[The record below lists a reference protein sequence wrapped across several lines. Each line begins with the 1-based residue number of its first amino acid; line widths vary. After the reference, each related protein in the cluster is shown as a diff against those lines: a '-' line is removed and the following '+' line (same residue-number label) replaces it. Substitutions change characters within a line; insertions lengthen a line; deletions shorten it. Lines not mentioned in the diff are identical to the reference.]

1 MTDKNEK
8 GEGAAAA
15 ESNPE
20 NEFTLSLTKYND
32 AAAIAHRV
40 LAKVCKLAIEGDG
53 KTILSL
59 CEEGDKLLDEECSK
73 VYKGKKI
80 SKGRIFILCG
90 FSLRD
95 GSSGNSSLHSMSESS
110 LLIFRFFTGIAFPTT
125 VSPNDILTPYTPL
138 ATDPGENEIAIK
150 KGDVL
155 KIQLGAQLDGYPAI
169 VGDTIIVGQDAELTD
184 DQKNLLQA
192 THYCNEALLRLLLP
206 SDIHPLSTP
215 EKPYKQPSAYEI
227 TQILNKIAATYDC
240 TIVESTTSFNFLQ
253 NEIEGKKRLVIHP
266 GEGMPKSEGTPEV
279 GDIWGVELALSKGSG
294 KLKDIPGKRPTLHKK
309 TDTKVGLKRQTSKT
323 TFTEVNK
330 KFGNFPFG
338 LRQLEDE
345 RTAKMGIVEC
355 VRSNVIRQFEI
366 LGEKDGSITSR
377 LFTTIAITK
386 TGINKITA
394 PSEPD
399 LEKLK
404 TDKVIENTEILDLL
418 KLPLNKPKKKKKPAA
433 KKEE

>member
-8 GEGAAAA
+8 ADGAAAA
-15 ESNPE
+15 ESNAE
-20 NEFTLSLTKYND
+20 NEFMLSLTKYND

-59 CEEGDKLLDEECSK
+59 CQEGDELLDEECSR

-80 SKGRIFILCG
+80 SK
-90 FSLRD
+90 
-95 GSSGNSSLHSMSESS
+95 
-110 LLIFRFFTGIAFPTT
+110 GIAFPTT

-138 ATDPGENEIAIK
+138 ATDPGESEIAIR

-169 VGDTIIVGQDAELTD
+169 VGDTVIVGQDAELTD
-184 DQKNLLQA
+184 DRKNLLLA
-192 THYCNEALLRLLLP
+192 THYCNEALLRLLIP

-215 EKPYKQPSAYEI
+215 EKPHKQPSPNEI
-227 TQILNKIAATYDC
+227 TQILNKIAGTYDC
-240 TIVESTTSFNFLQ
+240 SLVESTTSFNFLQ
-253 NEIEGKKRLVIHP
+253 NEIEGKKRLVLHP
-266 GEGMPKSEGTPEV
+266 GEAMPKSEGAPEV

-294 KLKDIPGKRPTLHKK
+294 KLKDVPGKRPTLHKK

-330 KFGNFPFG
+330 RFGNFPFG

-345 RTAKMGIVEC
+345 RIAKMGIVEC
-355 VRSNVIRQFEI
+355 VRCGVVRQFEV

-377 LFTTIAITK
+377 LFTTIALMTTAITK
-386 TGINKITA
+386 AGINKIAA
-394 PSEPD
+394 PPEPG
-399 LEKLK
+399 LEKLI
-404 TDKVIENTEILDLL
+404 TDKSIENTEILGLL
-418 KLPLNKPKKKKKPAA
+418 QLPLKKAKKKKPAA

>member
-1 MTDKNEK
+1 MTDKKEK
-8 GEGAAAA
+8 ADGAAAA

-20 NEFTLSLTKYND
+20 NEFALSLTKYND
-32 AAAIAHRV
+32 AAAIAHGV
-40 LAKVCKLAIEGDG
+40 LAKVCRLAIEGDG

-59 CEEGDKLLDEECSK
+59 CEEGDRLLDEECSK

-80 SKGRIFILCG
+80 TK
-90 FSLRD
+90 
-95 GSSGNSSLHSMSESS
+95 
-110 LLIFRFFTGIAFPTT
+110 GIAFPTT

-155 KIQLGAQLDGYPAI
+155 KIQLGAQLGGYPAI
-169 VGDTIIVGQDAELTD
+169 VGDTVIVGQDAELTD
-184 DQKNLLQA
+184 DQKNLLLA

-206 SDIHPLSTP
+206 SEIHPLTTP
-215 EKPYKQPSAYEI
+215 EKPHRQPSAYEI
-227 TQILNKIAATYDC
+227 TQILNKIAAAYDC

-253 NEIEGKKRLVIHP
+253 NEIEGKKRLVLHP
-266 GEGMPKSEGTPEV
+266 GEGMPKSEGAPEV
-279 GDIWGVELALSKGSG
+279 GDIWGVELALSRGSG

-323 TFTEVNK
+323 TFTEVNR

-355 VRSNVIRQFEI
+355 VRCGVVRQFEV

-386 TGINKITA
+386 AGINKIAA
-394 PSEPD
+394 PPEPE

-404 TDKVIENTEILDLL
+404 TDKSIENAEILDLL
-418 KLPLNKPKKKKKPAA
+418 KLSLNKSKKKKKPAA